1 MKTIIKYIVLLC
13 VGGVLYA
20 CCELIFRG
28 YTFKTMAFVGG
39 VCFVL
44 CGLVNEFI
52 DWKTPLPLQML
63 ICAVIVTTV
72 EFVAGVILNIG
83 LGLNMWDYSNLK
95 FNIMGQICPQ
105 FFAVWFLL
113 ALPAITLDDWLR
125 WRIFGEE
132 KPKYYMTFGKN
143 NFECAA
149 MSANGICKRHIE
161 ACEGRETCKSR
172 NSCGECK
179 NYMIP
184 KGQEPCK
191 SCKNVRE

>member
-1 MKTIIKYIVLLC
+1 MKLPEEDQNNIAEAVAAGEDVKSEEIKQLAKEKKEEEHC
-13 VGGVLYA
+13 KA
-20 CCELIFRG
+20 
-28 YTFKTMAFVGG
+28 TM
-39 VCFVL
+39 
-44 CGLVNEFI
+44 
-52 DWKTPLPLQML
+52 D
-63 ICAVIVTTV
+63 
-72 EFVAGVILNIG
+72 
-83 LGLNMWDYSNLK
+83 
-95 FNIMGQICPQ
+95 Q

-191 SCKNVRE
+191 SCKNIRG

>member
-1 MKTIIKYIVLLC
+1 MKYQ
-13 VGGVLYA
+13 LYSW
-20 CCELIFRG
+20 ELQR
-28 YTFKTMAFVGG
+28 TTQSRKT
-39 VCFVL
+39 
-44 CGLVNEFI
+44 NNTHRR
-52 DWKTPLPLQML
+52 K
-63 ICAVIVTTV
+63 
-72 EFVAGVILNIG
+72 
-83 LGLNMWDYSNLK
+83 
-95 FNIMGQICPQ
+95 CPQ
-105 FFAVWFLL
+105 FFTVWFLL

-161 ACEGRETCKSR
+161 ACEGRKTCKSR

-191 SCKNVRE
+191 SCKNIRGVKDNDK

>member
-1 MKTIIKYIVLLC
+1 MKTIIKYIILLC

-83 LGLNMWDYSNLK
+83 LGLNMWD
-95 FNIMGQICPQ
+95 
-105 FFAVWFLL
+105 
-113 ALPAITLDDWLR
+113 
-125 WRIFGEE
+125 
-132 KPKYYMTFGKN
+132 
-143 NFECAA
+143 CAA
-149 MSANGICKRHIE
+149 MNANGICKRHIE

-191 SCKNVRE
+191 SCKNVRG

>member
-83 LGLNMWDYSNLK
+83 LDLNMWDY
-95 FNIMGQICPQ
+95 
-105 FFAVWFLL
+105 
-113 ALPAITLDDWLR
+113 
-125 WRIFGEE
+125 
-132 KPKYYMTFGKN
+132 
-143 NFECAA
+143 
-149 MSANGICKRHIE
+149 
-161 ACEGRETCKSR
+161 
-172 NSCGECK
+172 
-179 NYMIP
+179 
-184 KGQEPCK
+184 
-191 SCKNVRE
+191 

>member
-1 MKTIIKYIVLLC
+1 
-13 VGGVLYA
+13 
-20 CCELIFRG
+20 
-28 YTFKTMAFVGG
+28 
-39 VCFVL
+39 
-44 CGLVNEFI
+44 
-52 DWKTPLPLQML
+52 
-63 ICAVIVTTV
+63 
-72 EFVAGVILNIG
+72 
-83 LGLNMWDYSNLK
+83 
-95 FNIMGQICPQ
+95 MGQICPQ

-149 MSANGICKRHIE
+149 MSANGICKRYIE
-161 ACEGRETCKSR
+161 ACKGREICKSR

-184 KGQEPCK
+184 KGQKPCK
-191 SCKNVRE
+191 SCKNIRG

>member
-1 MKTIIKYIVLLC
+1 
-13 VGGVLYA
+13 
-20 CCELIFRG
+20 
-28 YTFKTMAFVGG
+28 MAFVGG

-149 MSANGICKRHIE
+149 MNANGICKRHIE

-191 SCKNVRE
+191 SCKNVRG